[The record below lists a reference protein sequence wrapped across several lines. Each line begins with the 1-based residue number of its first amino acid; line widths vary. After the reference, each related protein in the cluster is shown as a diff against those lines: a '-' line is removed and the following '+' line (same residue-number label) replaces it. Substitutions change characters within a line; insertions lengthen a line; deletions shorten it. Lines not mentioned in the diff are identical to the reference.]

1 MLATSTFSLKQWD
14 ERPYD
19 EADGSP
25 KLTRASV
32 LYGFAGEL
40 AGEGRLEYLMTYLPD
55 ASAVFLGFQRF
66 VGRVGAREG
75 SFIFQHGGR
84 FASGVATDTWT
95 VVPGTGTGDLAGIRG
110 QVEFSAGHQNSYEII
125 FEYEIS

>member
-1 MLATSTFSLKQWD
+1 MWLDF
-14 ERPYD
+14 
-19 EADGSP
+19 
-25 KLTRASV
+25 
-32 LYGFAGEL
+32 
-40 AGEGRLEYLMTYLPD
+40 MTYLPD

-95 VVPGTGTGDLAGIRG
+95 VVPNTGTGDLVGIRG

-125 FEYEIS
+125 FEYEIG